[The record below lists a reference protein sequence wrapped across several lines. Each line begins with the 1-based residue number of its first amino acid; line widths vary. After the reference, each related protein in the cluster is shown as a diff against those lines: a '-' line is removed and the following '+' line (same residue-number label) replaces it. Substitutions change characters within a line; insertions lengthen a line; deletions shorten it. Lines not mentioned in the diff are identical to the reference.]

1 MEMGLTPLLKEKA
14 NESKSNTMQ
23 NTRDT
28 PKTKRFKR
36 VKNKRMEKDVA
47 GKHK

>member
-1 MEMGLTPLLKEKA
+1 
-14 NESKSNTMQ
+14 MQ

-36 VKNKRMEKDVA
+36 VKNTRMEKDIS